1 MILIGVSIVFYGT
14 LLYCYMHILLKCT
27 ILCYNLSFHIIYSID
42 EMAKII
48 CKLEMKLSNNDREKK
63 NKEQTRL
70 EREACIC
77 FAEWYHLDKNT
88 NYASDET

>member
-1 MILIGVSIVFYGT
+1 MT
-14 LLYCYMHILLKCT
+14 
-27 ILCYNLSFHIIYSID
+27 
-42 EMAKII
+42 A
-48 CKLEMKLSNNDREKK
+48 REK

-88 NYASDET
+88 NYASDETKEKSLLIFQPLFAKGRLIFEFVVMERISHCKSRGSKEVSNLLSTTAIRQRVLSEG